1 MRSITTGLSAFL
13 LLTFLGVAA
22 FADTFTVTKI
32 EDTNDGTCDAD
43 CSLREAVAAANA
55 AGSDDVIE
63 FSSLFDTQQTITLS
77 GSEIVL
83 AAAGSLVIDGP
94 GANLLTISGNN
105 ASRIL
110 ATGPNVVATIDGITF
125 TAGNGVGALNNGRG
139 GAIYNAGGT
148 LTITNSVITNNN
160 GANGGGLN
168 NASSGSPAVPGTLV
182 ISNSVISNNTATG
195 SGGAMQNFS
204 TSTVT
209 ITNTTISGN
218 VSNGTTG
225 GGGGQYNGGVNFTN
239 VTFANNSA
247 PSGSGGGFQSNGSLG
262 TIITNV
268 TVVNNSSLNNG
279 GGIHRATTNV
289 NFFIRNSIVAG
300 NNGTATSPDFTNSA
314 GGNQSQGNNIIGNV
328 GTSTGWVA
336 SDLLNTAP
344 LLGPLADNGGF
355 GQTFLPQAGSPAID
369 AGQNCVR
376 DLSCKA
382 NNPPAAVTEDQR
394 GVSRTTNGNV
404 DIGSVEV
411 AAVVPVS
418 VGGRVFSSAG
428 VALPLAL
435 VSITDG
441 NETRYYLTNS
451 FGYFN
456 FEGLSAG
463 TEYTVSVSS
472 KAAAFAPQ
480 VVTPT
485 GNIDDLVFVPNDTFR
500 TGKE

>member
-1 MRSITTGLSAFL
+1 MRSIKTGLSAFL
-13 LLTFLGVAA
+13 LLTFLSVSA
-22 FADTFTVTKI
+22 FAATFTVTKI
-32 EDTNDGTCDAD
+32 ADTNDGTCDAD
-43 CSLREAVAAANA
+43 CSLREAIAAANA
-55 AGSDDVIE
+55 AGTDDVIV
-63 FSSLFDTQQTITLS
+63 FSSLFDTPQTITLS
-77 GSEIVL
+77 GSELVL
-83 AAAGSLVIDGP
+83 GAAGSITINGP
-94 GANLLTISGNN
+94 GANLLTINGNN

-110 ATGPNVVATIDGITF
+110 STGPNVIAVLNGITF
-125 TAGNGVGALNNGRG
+125 TGGNGVGAVNTGRG
-139 GAIYNAGGT
+139 GAIYNVGGT
-148 LTITNSVITNNN
+148 LTITNCIITNNA

-168 NASSGSPAVPGTLV
+168 NAASSSPSVPATLT
-182 ISNSVISNNTATG
+182 IDNSIISNNTTPG

-225 GGGGQYNGGVNFTN
+225 GGGGQYNGGVRFTN

-247 PSGSGGGFQSNGSLG
+247 PSGSGGGFQSNGTLG
-262 TIITNV
+262 AIITNV

-279 GGIHRATTNV
+279 GGIHRGTTNV

-300 NNGTATSPDFTNSA
+300 NSGTAASPDFTNSS

-328 GTSTGWVA
+328 GTSTGWVD

-355 GQTFLPQAGSPAID
+355 GQTFLPQAGSLAID
-369 AGQNCVR
+369 GGQNCVR

-394 GVSRTTNGNV
+394 GVSRLTNGNV

-411 AAVVPVS
+411 AAVAPVRIS
-418 VGGRVFSSAG
+418 GRVLLSEG
-428 VALPLAL
+428 VATPLAL
-435 VSITDG
+435 VSVTDG
-441 NETRYYLTNS
+441 NETRYFITNS

-463 TEYTVSVSS
+463 TEYTITVNS
-472 KAAAFAPQ
+472 KAANYPPLL
-480 VVTPT
+480 VTPT
-485 GNIDDLVFVPNDTFR
+485 DDIDGIIFLPSDMIR
-500 TGKE
+500 AERK